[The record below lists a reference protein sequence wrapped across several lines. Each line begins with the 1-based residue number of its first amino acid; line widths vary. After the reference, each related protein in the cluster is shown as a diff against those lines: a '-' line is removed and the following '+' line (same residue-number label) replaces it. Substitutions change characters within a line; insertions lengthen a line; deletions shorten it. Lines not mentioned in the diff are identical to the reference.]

1 MHPASHTAASPQQRI
16 AEIDGRINVARW
28 ALHLRSPLIYT
39 LSAKSWQAAWDRNP
53 GLRAQEADLFRQRG
67 IAQQERDA
75 AEHKAWMTVQRI
87 ERASRRKA
95 LAAA

>member
-1 MHPASHTAASPQQRI
+1 MHSASQTASSPQQRL
-16 AEIDGRINVARW
+16 AEIDGRINMVRW
-28 ALHLRSPLIYT
+28 ALHLRSPLIDT

-53 GLRAQEADLFRQRG
+53 GLRAQESDLFRQRG

-75 AEHKAWMTVQRI
+75 AEHKAWMTAQRI

-95 LAAA
+95 RAAA